1 MVPREQQGPW
11 SDSINGVCSDL
22 ESRVSVA
29 EYLVS
34 EHLLAASLTLLG
46 GESCPPTGVSV
57 LLFECPAG
65 NTCLILADET
75 DSQGWRSPLKAI
87 SDFFKG
93 GPKGD
98 TETGLNSH

>member
-1 MVPREQQGPW
+1 MVPREQQGPL
-11 SDSINGVCSDL
+11 SDRINGVCINL
-22 ESRVSVA
+22 ESSVSVA

-34 EHLLAASLTLLG
+34 EHLGCKSHLAGRAAS
-46 GESCPPTGVSV
+46 PPGVSV
-57 LLFECPAG
+57 LLCRCPAG